1 MHEDTAAADM
11 DLLAAIGRI
20 VVEAAMLEYSVASLI
35 AASEGLQGVEREER
49 ARAITA
55 STGMAM
61 RLFEKLAEGR
71 DDLRPLCRDTKG
83 LLQARHFVAHSVY
96 QQDAVAEG
104 RAALFILHPRTGET
118 MITMTQAQDNARM
131 IREGRTRIAAVTTA
145 VDSGIPYQQAEA
157 GADYKI
163 SGRRPVGS
171 G

>member
-1 MHEDTAAADM
+1 MHEDTATADT

-35 AASEGLQGVEREER
+35 AAAEGLQGVEREER
-49 ARAITA
+49 ARAVTA

-71 DDLRPLCRDTKG
+71 RRPPAAVPGHQGTP
-83 LLQARHFVAHSVY
+83 ASPAFVAHSVY

-131 IREGRTRIAAVTTA
+131 IREGRTRIEAVITA
-145 VDSGIPYQQAEA
+145 VDSGIPCQQAEA
-157 GADYKI
+157 GAD
-163 SGRRPVGS
+163 
-171 G
+171 